1 MNAWDIDPNLY
12 LPLLRTIIRSL
23 RTRFRNSSAKRTRTR
38 SLHAAPPSGCRG

>member
-23 RTRFRNSSAKRTRTR
+23 RTRFRSSSARRPRTR
-38 SLHAAPPSGCRG
+38 SSHDAPPSGCRG